1 MHARQTSHRVKQIDA
16 PIIVKTQKLTASA
29 KGVVSLAQGR
39 AWHCTCI
46 SKCCINDWLCPSAL
60 PAGPTQTRVLGSVIG
75 TVHWNPPQQAT
86 DAVVA
91 SAGDHSLNQYG
102 SGAGL
107 PDLVKA
113 LEHKLATENGITQV
127 TTLHAK

>member
-1 MHARQTSHRVKQIDA
+1 MIGCVPYHCQHAQI
-16 PIIVKTQKLTASA
+16 
-29 KGVVSLAQGR
+29 
-39 AWHCTCI
+39 
-46 SKCCINDWLCPSAL
+46 N
-60 PAGPTQTRVLGSVIG
+60 VLGSVTGI
-75 TVHWNPPQQAT
+75 VYWNPPQQAM

-127 TTLHAK
+127 KTCCMHAKQSGHQHRLCKPWLLQQHSFTQTILCKLSQCNML